1 MIYVGSGFPRYH
13 FFVAIFVSP
22 LLRMSLSL
30 PLLNESPRALVM
42 TLAHDYIQT
51 STRKVMGTSKMIG
64 YDGGGGG
71 VKGRGGG
78 GRRGGGE

>member
-1 MIYVGSGFPRYH
+1 MIIASLEFPRSY

-30 PLLNESPRALVM
+30 SLFSESPRTSVVV
-42 TLAHDYIQT
+42 LAHYLIQT
-51 STRKVMGTSKMIG
+51 SSWKVMGTSKMIC

-71 VKGRGGG
+71 TGGGGVGRGGG
-78 GRRGGGE
+78 GG